1 MMTIEEY
8 AQDTD
13 KTIEYI
19 KALCD
24 KIGINYQD
32 ENSTLTETDIILL
45 DNEMQDEE
53 DYITGDI
60 EDLDENTLEEEID
73 DKAEML
79 AMNTKF
85 DLDNETTFEKVK
97 PNKTAKK
104 TENKKDFLKERKKIY
119 KHREKLQSN
128 EADQDAN
135 VILYTNGMSVTDFAN
150 LLEIP
155 PVEIVKKLISLGV
168 MASINQP
175 IDYDSA
181 EVIAS
186 EYDKTLKKAETA
198 DISNFEKFEIE
209 DKKEDLVERPPVVTI
224 MGHVDHGK
232 TTLLDSIRKSNV
244 ASGEAGGIT
253 QAIGAYSVKY
263 NNKQITFIDTPGH
276 AAFTEMRARGAS
288 ITDIVIIIVAAD
300 DGVMPQTKEA
310 IDHAKAAKVPIIV
323 AINKIDKPEANI
335 ERVLTGLVENGLT
348 PEEWGGDTIV
358 NKISAAT
365 GEGIDELL
373 ENILLVAEMEGY
385 EANPSRYAT
394 GAVIES
400 KKDSKVGSVVT
411 LLIQNGT
418 LRLGDPIVIGTS
430 FGKVR
435 TLKNDL
441 GQNIVEAKPST
452 PVEVTGISE
461 VPSAGDKFMA
471 FESEKQA
478 KQIAEERKL
487 RNKEQDSNFSGMSLE
502 DLFGRIQTGIKE
514 INVVLKADV
523 NGSLEA
529 VKNSLEKIEVEG
541 VKINVIRG
549 AVGAITESDVVL
561 ASASNAL
568 IIGFNVRGN
577 TKTMDT
583 AKQYGISIK
592 TYDIIYKVV
601 EDMEAAMKGMLDPE
615 YEEKVTGTLEIRQIF
630 KFSKIGLIAGC
641 HVTSGVIKSNQ
652 KARIIRDDVVVYN
665 GSIKTLQHEKDQV
678 KEVKKDMDC
687 GITLENCQDYKEKD
701 IIEVYDLVEVK
712 R

>member
-1 MMTIEEY
+1 MMTIEDY
-8 AQDTD
+8 ALDVG
-13 KTIEYI
+13 KTIDEI

-24 KIGINYQD
+24 KIGINYED
-32 ENSTLTETDIILL
+32 EKTPLDETDIILL
-45 DNEMQDEE
+45 DNELQDAE
-53 DYITGDI
+53 DYVTGDI
-60 EDLDENTLEEEID
+60 EDLEEKILDEEVS

-85 DLDNETTFEKVK
+85 DLDNETNFEKVK
-97 PNKTAKK
+97 SKPVKK
-104 TENKKDFLKERKKIY
+104 AENKKEFFKERKKIY

-128 EADQDAN
+128 ETAKDEN
-135 VILYTNGMSVTDFAN
+135 VILYEKGMTVTDLAN
-150 LLEIP
+150 ALDVNA
-155 PVEIVKKLISLGV
+155 VEVVKKLMALGV
-168 MASINQP
+168 MASINQS

-198 DISNFEKFEIE
+198 DISNFENYEIE
-209 DKKEDLVERPPVVTI
+209 DDEKDLVERPPVVTI

-232 TTLLDSIRKSNV
+232 TTLLDYIRKSNV

-263 NNKQITFIDTPGH
+263 KDKSITFIDTPGH

-300 DGVMPQTKEA
+300 DGIMPQTKEA
-310 IDHAKAAKVPIIV
+310 IDHAKAAGVPIIV
-323 AINKIDKPEANI
+323 AINKIDKPDANI
-335 ERVLTGLVENGLT
+335 ERVMTGLVEAGLT
-348 PEEWGGDTIV
+348 PEEWGGDVIV

-365 GEGIDELL
+365 GENVDELL
-373 ENILLVAEMEGY
+373 DNILLIAEMEGY
-385 EANPSRYAT
+385 KANPSRYAT

-418 LRLGDPIVIGTS
+418 LRLGDPIVVGNY

-441 GQNIVEAKPST
+441 GQNIVEASPST

-487 RNKEQDSNFSGMSLE
+487 RSRAEDSNFSGMTLE
-502 DLFGRIQTGIKE
+502 DLFGRIQEGVKE
-514 INVVLKADV
+514 IKVVLKADV

-529 VKNSLEKIEVEG
+529 VRNSLEKISVDG
-541 VKINVIRG
+541 VKVNIIRG
-549 AVGAITESDVVL
+549 AVGAITESDIVL
-561 ASASNAL
+561 ASASDAI

-577 TKTMDT
+577 SKTMDM
-583 AKQYGISIK
+583 AKQYGVSIK
-592 TYDIIYKVV
+592 NYDIIYKVV
-601 EDMEAAMKGMLDPE
+601 EDMEKAMKGMLDPE

-630 KFSKIGLIAGC
+630 KFSKVGLIAGC
-641 HVTSGVIKSNQ
+641 HVLSGTIKNNE
-652 KARIIRDDVVVYN
+652 KARIVRDGVVVYN

-687 GITLENCQDYKEKD
+687 GLTLENCQDYKEKD
-701 IIEVYDLVEVK
+701 IIEVYDLVEIK

>member
-1 MMTIEEY
+1 MMTIEDY
-8 AQDTD
+8 ALDVE
-13 KTIEYI
+13 KTIDEI

-24 KIGINYQD
+24 KIGINYED
-32 ENSTLTETDIILL
+32 EKTPLDETDIILL
-45 DNEMQDEE
+45 DNEQQDAE

-60 EDLDENTLEEEID
+60 EDLETKDYEEEVS
-73 DKAEML
+73 DKAEKL
-79 AMNTKF
+79 AMDTKF
-85 DLDNETTFEKVK
+85 DLDNETNFQKVK
-97 PNKTAKK
+97 SKPVKK
-104 TENKKDFLKERKKIY
+104 AENKKEFFKERKKIY

-128 EADQDAN
+128 ETEQDAN
-135 VILYTNGMSVTDFAN
+135 VILYENGMTVSDLAKA
-150 LLEIP
+150 LEVG
-155 PVEIVKKLISLGV
+155 PVEVVKKLMALGI
-168 MASINQP
+168 MASVNQS

-181 EVIAS
+181 EVVAS
-186 EYDKTLKKAETA
+186 EYDKVLKKAETA
-198 DISNFEKFEIE
+198 DISNFENYEISDAE
-209 DKKEDLVERPPVVTI
+209 EDLVERPPVVTI

-232 TTLLDSIRKSNV
+232 TTLLDYIRKSNV

-263 NNKQITFIDTPGH
+263 KDKSITFIDTPGH
-276 AAFTEMRARGAS
+276 EAFTEMRARGAS

-310 IDHAKAAKVPIIV
+310 IDHAKAAGVPIIV
-323 AINKIDKPEANI
+323 AINKIDKPDANI
-335 ERVLTGLVENGLT
+335 ERIMTALVENGLT
-348 PEEWGGDTIV
+348 PEEWGGDVIV

-365 GEGIDELL
+365 GENVNELL
-373 ENILLVAEMEGY
+373 DNILLVAEMEGY
-385 EANPSRYAT
+385 KANPSRYAT

-400 KKDSKVGSVVT
+400 KKDSKVGSVIT

-418 LRLGDPIVIGTS
+418 LRLGDPIVIGNS
-430 FGKVR
+430 YGKVR

-441 GQNIVEAKPST
+441 GQNIVEASPST
-452 PVEVTGISE
+452 PVEVTGISD

-487 RNKEQDSNFSGMSLE
+487 RSREKDSNFSGMTLE
-502 DLFGRIQTGIKE
+502 DLFGRIQEGIKE
-514 INVVLKADV
+514 IKIVLKADV

-529 VKNSLEKIEVEG
+529 VKNSLEKISVDG
-541 VKINVIRG
+541 VKVSVIRG
-549 AVGAITESDVVL
+549 AVGAITESDIVL
-561 ASASNAL
+561 ASASDAL
-568 IIGFNVRGN
+568 IIGFNVRAN
-577 TKTMDT
+577 QKTMDM
-583 AKQYGISIK
+583 AKQYNITIK

-601 EDMEAAMKGMLDPE
+601 EDMEKAMKGMLDPE
-615 YEEKVTGTLEIRQIF
+615 YEEKVTGTLEVRQIF

-641 HVTSGVIKSNQ
+641 HVLSGTVKNNQ

-665 GSIKTLQHEKDQV
+665 GSVKTLQHEKDQV

-701 IIEVYDLVEVK
+701 IIEVYDLVEIK

>member
-1 MMTIEEY
+1 MMTIEDY
-8 AQDTD
+8 ALDVE
-13 KTIEYI
+13 KTIDEI

-24 KIGINYQD
+24 KIGINYED
-32 ENSTLTETDIILL
+32 EKTPLDETDIILL
-45 DNEMQDEE
+45 DNELQDAE
-53 DYITGDI
+53 DYVTGDI
-60 EDLDENTLEEEID
+60 EDLEEKILDEEVS

-85 DLDNETTFEKVK
+85 DLDNGTKFEKVK
-97 PNKTAKK
+97 SNKQAKK

-128 EADQDAN
+128 EATQDEN
-135 VILYTNGMSVTDFAN
+135 VILYNQGMTVTDLAN
-150 LLEIP
+150 ALEVGA
-155 PVEIVKKLISLGV
+155 VEIVKKLMGLGV
-168 MASINQP
+168 MASVNQA

-186 EYDKTLKKAETA
+186 EYDKVLKKAETA
-198 DISNFEKFEIE
+198 DISNFENFEIE
-209 DKKEDLVERPPVVTI
+209 DDEKDLVERPPVVTI

-232 TTLLDSIRKSNV
+232 TTLLDYIRKSNV

-263 NNKQITFIDTPGH
+263 KDKSITFIDTPGH

-300 DGVMPQTKEA
+300 DGIMPQTKEA
-310 IDHAKAAKVPIIV
+310 IDHAKAAGVPIIV

-335 ERVLTGLVENGLT
+335 ERVMTGLVENGLT
-348 PEEWGGDTIV
+348 PEEWGGDIIV

-365 GEGIDELL
+365 GENVDELL
-373 ENILLVAEMEGY
+373 ENILLIAEMEGY
-385 EANPSRYAT
+385 KANPSRYAS

-418 LRLGDPIVIGTS
+418 LRLGDPIVIGNA

-441 GQNIVEAKPST
+441 GQNIVEATPST

-487 RNKEQDSNFSGMSLE
+487 RSREQDTNFSGMSLE
-502 DLFGRIQTGIKE
+502 DLFGRIQEGVKE
-514 INVVLKADV
+514 IKVVLKADV

-529 VKNSLEKIEVEG
+529 VKNSLEKITVDG
-541 VKINVIRG
+541 VKVNVIRG
-549 AVGAITESDVVL
+549 AVGAITESDIVL
-561 ASASNAL
+561 ASASDAI
-568 IIGFNVRGN
+568 IIGFNVRGSS
-577 TKTMDT
+577 KTMDI
-583 AKQYGISIK
+583 AKQYGVSIK

-601 EDMEAAMKGMLDPE
+601 EDMEKAMKGMLDPE
-615 YEEKVTGTLEIRQIF
+615 YEEKVTGTLEVRQIF
-630 KFSKIGLIAGC
+630 KFSKVGLIAGC
-641 HVTSGVIKSNQ
+641 HVLSGTIRNNE
-652 KARIIRDDVVVYN
+652 KARIIRDNVVVYN
-665 GSIKTLQHEKDQV
+665 GSIKSLQHEKDQV

-687 GITLENCQDYKEKD
+687 GLTLENCQDYKEKD
-701 IIEVYDLVEVK
+701 IIEVYDLVEIK

>member
-1 MMTIEEY
+1 MMTIEDY
-8 AQDTD
+8 ALDVE
-13 KTIEYI
+13 KTIDEI

-24 KIGINYQD
+24 KIGINYED
-32 ENSTLTETDIILL
+32 EKTPLDETDIILL
-45 DNEMQDEE
+45 DNELQDAE
-53 DYITGDI
+53 DYVTGDI
-60 EDLDENTLEEEID
+60 EDLKEKILDEEVS

-85 DLDNETTFEKVK
+85 DLDNGTKFEKVK
-97 PNKTAKK
+97 SNKQAKK

-128 EADQDAN
+128 EATQDEN
-135 VILYTNGMSVTDFAN
+135 VILYNQGMTVTDLAN
-150 LLEIP
+150 ALEVGA
-155 PVEIVKKLISLGV
+155 VEIVKKLMGLGV
-168 MASINQP
+168 MASVNQA

-186 EYDKTLKKAETA
+186 EYDKVLKKAETA
-198 DISNFEKFEIE
+198 DISNFENFEIE
-209 DKKEDLVERPPVVTI
+209 DDEKDLVERPPVVTI

-232 TTLLDSIRKSNV
+232 TTLLDYIRKSNV

-263 NNKQITFIDTPGH
+263 KDKSITFIDTPGH

-300 DGVMPQTKEA
+300 DGIMPQTKEA
-310 IDHAKAAKVPIIV
+310 IDHAKAAGVPIIV

-335 ERVLTGLVENGLT
+335 ERVMTGLVENGLT
-348 PEEWGGDTIV
+348 PEEWGGDIIV

-365 GEGIDELL
+365 GENVDELL
-373 ENILLVAEMEGY
+373 ENILLIAEMEGY
-385 EANPSRYAT
+385 KANPSRYAS

-418 LRLGDPIVIGTS
+418 LRLGDPIVIGNA

-441 GQNIVEAKPST
+441 GQNIVEATPST

-487 RNKEQDSNFSGMSLE
+487 RSREQDTNFSGMSLE
-502 DLFGRIQTGIKE
+502 DLFGRIQEGVKE
-514 INVVLKADV
+514 IKVVLKADV

-529 VKNSLEKIEVEG
+529 VKNSLEKITVDG
-541 VKINVIRG
+541 VKVNVIRG
-549 AVGAITESDVVL
+549 AVGAITESDIVL
-561 ASASNAL
+561 ASASDAI
-568 IIGFNVRGN
+568 IIGFNVRGSS
-577 TKTMDT
+577 KTMDI
-583 AKQYGISIK
+583 AKQYGVSIK

-601 EDMEAAMKGMLDPE
+601 EDMEKAMKGMLDPE

-630 KFSKIGLIAGC
+630 KFSKVGLIAGC
-641 HVTSGVIKSNQ
+641 HVLSGTIRNNE
-652 KARIIRDDVVVYN
+652 KARIIRDNVVVYN
-665 GSIKTLQHEKDQV
+665 GSIKSLQHEKDQV

-687 GITLENCQDYKEKD
+687 GLTLENCQDYKEKD
-701 IIEVYDLVEVK
+701 IIEVYDLVEIK

>member
-1 MMTIEEY
+1 MMTIEDY
-8 AQDTD
+8 ALDVE
-13 KTIEYI
+13 KTIDEI

-24 KIGINYQD
+24 KIGINYED
-32 ENSTLTETDIILL
+32 EKTPLDETDIILL
-45 DNEMQDEE
+45 DNELQDAE
-53 DYITGDI
+53 DYVTGDI
-60 EDLDENTLEEEID
+60 EDLEEKILDEEVS

-85 DLDNETTFEKVK
+85 DLDNGTKFEKVK
-97 PNKTAKK
+97 SNKQAKK

-128 EADQDAN
+128 EATQDEN
-135 VILYTNGMSVTDFAN
+135 VILYNQGMTVTDLAN
-150 LLEIP
+150 ALEVGA
-155 PVEIVKKLISLGV
+155 VEIVKKLMGLGV
-168 MASINQP
+168 MASVNQA

-186 EYDKTLKKAETA
+186 EYDKVLKKAETA
-198 DISNFEKFEIE
+198 DISNFENFEIE
-209 DKKEDLVERPPVVTI
+209 EDEKDLVERPPVVTI

-232 TTLLDSIRKSNV
+232 TTLLDYIRKSNV

-263 NNKQITFIDTPGH
+263 KDKSITFIDTPGH

-300 DGVMPQTKEA
+300 DGIMPQTKEA
-310 IDHAKAAKVPIIV
+310 IDHAKAAGVPIIV

-335 ERVLTGLVENGLT
+335 ERVMTGLVENGLT
-348 PEEWGGDTIV
+348 PEEWGGDIIV

-365 GEGIDELL
+365 GENVDELL
-373 ENILLVAEMEGY
+373 ENILLIAEMEGY
-385 EANPSRYAT
+385 KANPSRYAS

-418 LRLGDPIVIGTS
+418 LRLGDPIVIGNA

-441 GQNIVEAKPST
+441 GQNIVEATPST

-487 RNKEQDSNFSGMSLE
+487 RSREQDTNFSGMSLE
-502 DLFGRIQTGIKE
+502 DLFGRIQEGVKE
-514 INVVLKADV
+514 IKVVLKADV

-529 VKNSLEKIEVEG
+529 VKNSLEKITVDG
-541 VKINVIRG
+541 VKVNVIRG
-549 AVGAITESDVVL
+549 AVGAITESDIVL
-561 ASASNAL
+561 ASASDAI
-568 IIGFNVRGN
+568 IIGFNVRGSS
-577 TKTMDT
+577 KTMDI
-583 AKQYGISIK
+583 AKQYGVSIK

-601 EDMEAAMKGMLDPE
+601 EDMEKAMKGMLDPE

-630 KFSKIGLIAGC
+630 KFSKVGLIAGC
-641 HVTSGVIKSNQ
+641 HVLSGTIRNNE
-652 KARIIRDDVVVYN
+652 KARIIRDNVVVYN
-665 GSIKTLQHEKDQV
+665 GSIKSLQHEKDQV

-687 GITLENCQDYKEKD
+687 GLTLENCQDYKEKD
-701 IIEVYDLVEVK
+701 IIEVYDLVEIK

>member
-1 MMTIEEY
+1 MMTIEDY
-8 AQDTD
+8 ALDVG
-13 KTIEYI
+13 KTIDEI

-24 KIGINYQD
+24 KIGINYED
-32 ENSTLTETDIILL
+32 EKTPLDETDIILL
-45 DNEMQDEE
+45 DNELQADEE
-53 DYITGDI
+53 VA
-60 EDLDENTLEEEID
+60 EDNEELDEKILDEEVS
-73 DKAEML
+73 DKAEIL

-85 DLDNETTFEKVK
+85 DLENETKFEKVK
-97 PNKTAKK
+97 TKQVKK

-128 EADQDAN
+128 ENVQNKN
-135 VILYTNGMSVTDFAN
+135 VILYNEGMTVTDLATA
-150 LLEIP
+150 LEVGA
-155 PVEIVKKLISLGV
+155 VEIVKKLMGLGV
-168 MASINQP
+168 MASINQS

-186 EYDKTLKKAETA
+186 EYDKVLKKAETA
-198 DISNFEKFEIE
+198 DISNFENFEIE
-209 DKKEDLVERPPVVTI
+209 DEAKDLVERPPVVTI

-232 TTLLDSIRKSNV
+232 TTLLDYIRKSNV

-263 NNKQITFIDTPGH
+263 KDKTITFIDTPGH

-300 DGVMPQTKEA
+300 DGIMPQTREA
-310 IDHAKAAKVPIIV
+310 IDHAKAAGVPIIV
-323 AINKIDKPEANI
+323 AINKIDKPDANI
-335 ERVLTGLVENGLT
+335 ERIMTGLVENGLT
-348 PEEWGGDTIV
+348 PEEWGGDIIV

-365 GEGIDELL
+365 GENVDKLL
-373 ENILLVAEMEGY
+373 DNILLIAEMEEY
-385 EANPSRYAT
+385 KANPSRYAS

-418 LRLGDPIVIGTS
+418 LRLGDPIVIGNS

-441 GQNIVEAKPST
+441 GQNIVEATPST

-487 RNKEQDSNFSGMSLE
+487 RSREKDTNFSGMSLE
-502 DLFGRIQTGIKE
+502 DLFGRIQEGVKE
-514 INVVLKADV
+514 IKVVLKTDV

-529 VKNSLEKIEVEG
+529 VKNSLEKISVDG
-541 VKINVIRG
+541 VKVTVIRG
-549 AVGAITESDVVL
+549 AVGAITESDIVL
-561 ASASNAL
+561 ASASDAL

-577 TKTMDT
+577 TKTMDM
-583 AKQYGISIK
+583 AKQYGVSIK

-601 EDMEAAMKGMLDPE
+601 EDMEKAMKGMLEPE

-630 KFSKIGLIAGC
+630 KFSKVGLIAGC
-641 HVTSGVIKSNQ
+641 HVLSGTIKNNE
-652 KARIIRDDVVVYN
+652 KARIIRDNVVVYN
-665 GSIKTLQHEKDQV
+665 GSIKSLQHEKDQV

-687 GITLENCQDYKEKD
+687 GLTLENCQDYKEKD